1 MFGIHRHSSILPEH
15 RRQNV
20 IRTQR
25 TDSHCRLRMCI
36 VLKTV
41 NFELGPKPRKIV
53 RMQGRNVKVDETV
66 DGRFGMP

>member
-1 MFGIHRHSSILPEH
+1 MK
-15 RRQNV
+15 
-20 IRTQR
+20 RTQR
-25 TDSHCRLRMCI
+25 TDRHCRLRMCI

-53 RMQGRNVKVDETV
+53 RMQGRNAKVDETV